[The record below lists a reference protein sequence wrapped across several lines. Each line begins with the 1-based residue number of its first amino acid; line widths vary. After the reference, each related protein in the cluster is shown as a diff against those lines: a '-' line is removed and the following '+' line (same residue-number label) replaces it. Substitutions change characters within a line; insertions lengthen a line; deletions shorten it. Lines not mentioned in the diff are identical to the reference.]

1 MSKRAFVNYSSI
13 ELHNI
18 SIYLPIFTK
27 HTLLA
32 CSLRHPSTLVRTLI
46 VGIEIGE
53 QFRNSAWFHRSS
65 CKIDI
70 SSRVNTCAFF
80 STSYGT

>member
-1 MSKRAFVNYSSI
+1 VSKRAFVNHSLI
-13 ELHNI
+13 ELYNI
-18 SIYLPIFTK
+18 SIYLLIFTK

-46 VGIEIGE
+46 VGIEIRE
-53 QFRNSAWFHRSS
+53 QFRNFAWFHCS
-65 CKIDI
+65 CKMDI